1 MTPPHCLP
9 ENVLHRKEMAPSAQP
24 HATIL
29 MQPTKIL
36 AGRIKSDIYN
46 TKQPGSLFTGQPGLV
61 HSYWSIIKK
70 VDKK

>member
-1 MTPPHCLP
+1 
-9 ENVLHRKEMAPSAQP
+9 
-24 HATIL
+24 

>member
-1 MTPPHCLP
+1 
-9 ENVLHRKEMAPSAQP
+9 
-24 HATIL
+24 

-36 AGRIKSDIYN
+36 AGRIKSDIYY